1 MRRRHRTDRSPRLLA
16 NVAQTFPGE
25 THLVNMVRRVKE
37 EVNMVNMVRGVK
49 EEGFGDFGHLS
60 DSEVWL
66 QGFSEA
72 GGRSLVGAHLTEQR
86 VHCFPG
92 NIKL

>member
-37 EVNMVNMVRGVK
+37 EVNMVNMVKVK
-49 EEGFGDFGHLS
+49 EEDFEEFGRFLS
-60 DSEVWL
+60 PL
-66 QGFSEA
+66 
-72 GGRSLVGAHLTEQR
+72 
-86 VHCFPG
+86 
-92 NIKL
+92 